1 MKLLQWVV
9 LREYTMRLRFC
20 QNALAASRHCRAIGV
35 I

>member
-20 QNALAASRHCRAIGV
+20 QNGLAIVKRSQGML
-35 I
+35 